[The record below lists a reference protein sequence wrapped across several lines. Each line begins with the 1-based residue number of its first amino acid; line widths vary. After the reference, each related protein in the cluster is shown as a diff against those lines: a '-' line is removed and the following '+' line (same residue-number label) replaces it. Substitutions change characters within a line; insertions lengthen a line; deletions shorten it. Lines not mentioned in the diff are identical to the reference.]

1 MDIVSFETA
10 KKLKAAGFPEPEFA
24 CWQVWYNA
32 LGIGTFLGRK
42 VLIGEKM
49 HFSCY
54 SLGSGR
60 VMDMIVGHGD
70 GTTFAPTVDDIL
82 LELPAYDIGYY
93 TALEGKPTFVVFDD
107 NMERVSGSHCPAE
120 AAALAWISLHGNP
133 ADLDEF

>member
-32 LGIGTFLGRK
+32 IGIGTFLGRK

-70 GTTFAPTVDDIL
+70 GTTGSRWDL
-82 LELPAYDIGYY
+82 
-93 TALEGKPTFVVFDD
+93 FDPPMPEMGIAD
-107 NMERVSGSHCPAE
+107 GSPR
-120 AAALAWISLHGNP
+120 P
-133 ADLDEF
+133 ADLYKPEF

>member
-70 GTTFAPTVDDIL
+70 GTTFAPTATDIL
-82 LELPAYDIGYY
+82 RELGHSSMFWDERKCGFSISTVDNINLIGW
-93 TALEGKPTFVVFDD
+93 TVINNT
-107 NMERVSGSHCPAE
+107 NPAE
-120 AAALAWISLHGNP
+120 AAALTWLSIH
-133 ADLDEF
+133 EKK